1 MKLHQTLVRQRL
13 HSRRIG
19 SQRATT
25 HLALERL
32 LAQSLGQLQQCRI
45 LLRCAARQFLKP
57 LIQSLLRTPLLTYRH
72 RALGRHAELILGKL
86 LVGHTARLHL
96 RGQRSTHHL
105 AHRTHIIVGNPLPQ
119 TTLRRREQWLG
130 IEYSLDRLGAE
141 RRSLRGYLPDD
152 SRIDFSGAKLHHN
165 CLTLTQMLRQL
176 TLGREG
182 ERRLRQRQH
191 DMCVNGQ
198 NSRFKIQI
206 HSSRFAMRNAGLR
219 IEKAA
224 RECPKP
230 LSILMLGEAKR
241 YRLISSKPRP

>member
-19 SQRATT
+19 SQSATT

-57 LIQSLLRTPLLTYRH
+57 LIQSLLRTPLLADRH
-72 RALGRHAELILGKL
+72 RALGRHAELLLGKL

-119 TTLRRREQWLG
+119 TALRRREQWLG
-130 IEYSLDRLGAE
+130 IEYSLDRFCAE

-152 SRIDFSGAKLHHN
+152 SRIDFSGAKLYHN
-165 CLTLTQMLRQL
+165 CLTLTQMLRYF

-182 ERRLRQRQH
+182 ECRLCQRQH
-191 DMCVNGQ
+191 DMCIKGHFIQ
-198 NSRFKIQI
+198 NSHAAGGALIQ
-206 HSSRFAMRNAGLR
+206 HTSNK
-219 IEKAA
+219 KAA
-224 RECPKP
+224 RESPKP